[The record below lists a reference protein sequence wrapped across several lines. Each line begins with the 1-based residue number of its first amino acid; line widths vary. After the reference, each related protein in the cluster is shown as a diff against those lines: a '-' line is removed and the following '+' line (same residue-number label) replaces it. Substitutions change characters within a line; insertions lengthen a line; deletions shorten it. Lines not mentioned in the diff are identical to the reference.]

1 MHVAYRQRRSTATR
15 NTLTAWLL
23 VAGLL
28 ASPLLTYLATPLA
41 QRHADGVWT
50 VLCTLKGNEP
60 VFIALAEGPGTG
72 EADSAD
78 CPALQMLQM
87 FGHATLPLQCPV
99 RTGSPIC
106 WRWPSRRAVQAIFP
120 NTSPP
125 FRPAARRSPERSVG
139 PIPRLYLTARCCA

>member
-87 FGHATLPLQCPV
+87 FGHATP
-99 RTGSPIC
+99 
-106 WRWPSRRAVQAIFP
+106 
-120 NTSPP
+120 
-125 FRPAARRSPERSVG
+125 PAAVPGPNRIAHLLALAVAPRSPGYFPEHFSAFPTRG
-139 PIPRLYLTARCCA
+139 PPLA